1 MVGDPGHQDPE
12 DEVMTCAVSTSIRD
26 FDPGASIKIKN
37 QHSRRGL
44 RNRMGRGRDISG
56 QLEGRVTQVRHTGQT
71 NKKAAPLGHDGNI
84 VPLATRLLFPI
95 GRKSVNVRVPRST

>member
-1 MVGDPGHQDPE
+1 MSCGQDIPEMVGDPGHQDPK

-56 QLEGRVTQVRHTGQT
+56 QLTGGQGDTGQT
-71 NKKAAPLGHDGNI
+71 HWSDQ
-84 VPLATRLLFPI
+84 
-95 GRKSVNVRVPRST
+95 